1 MDDEKT
7 SEISPEEAAPAEP
20 VKEEAAAVTDKAAEC
35 AALENEAYRR
45 HMEALNAEL
54 AEIRARFSVADDPVD
69 PVAALSGEVSGL
81 KTGFSEMKAL
91 LEKIQEQR
99 NEAAQSQIQ
108 QPSPYQ
114 QTTWV
119 PQMMQQPMMQQP
131 MFGAPPPPYIQTPN
145 YAPVMPAMPQFNF
158 NGGNR

>member
-7 SEISPEEAAPAEP
+7 SEISPEETASAEP
-20 VKEEAAAVTDKAAEC
+20 VKEEPAAVTDKAAEC

-54 AEIRARFSVADDPVD
+54 VEIRTRFGMEDVPVD

-81 KTGFSEMKAL
+81 KSGFSEMKAI
-91 LEKIQEQR
+91 LERIQEQKA
-99 NEAAQSQIQ
+99 EAPQS
-108 QPSPYQ
+108 PPPYQ
-114 QTTWV
+114 QPAWV
-119 PQMMQQPMMQQP
+119 PQMVQQPMMQQP
-131 MFGAPPPPYIQTPN
+131 MFGAPPLPYIQTPS
-145 YAPVMPAMPQFNF
+145 YTPIMPAIPQFNF